1 MPKLGN
7 LNTINHYIKIS
18 KEESSPRY
26 PDLNLVRICGKYF
39 GKNSGKMLDF
49 GCGTGSNL
57 IHLCK
62 QGFDLYGVDTSTF
75 FIKNIKSTINKI
87 PRLKKKD
94 FFKSSKKKL

>member
-26 PDLNLVRICGKYF
+26 PDLNLVRISGKYF

-49 GCGTGSNL
+49 GCGPGSNL
-57 IHLCK
+57 IHL
-62 QGFDLYGVDTSTF
+62 V
-75 FIKNIKSTINKI
+75 NKVLI
-87 PRLKKKD
+87 YMESIHQL
-94 FFKSSKKKL
+94 FL